1 MHKMIACNILRH
13 SRNSLCRLDEGSDVM
28 RFRFHEFAKQPKK
41 SSCLQVVRSESQRT
55 AINRKDAKCNFNIV
69 NLNDQ
74 KDHKMSQIKHELTQ
88 AKHLV
93 RQQQMHDD
101 ISGTV
106 SEGQRL
112 ALANKFIALEESMNQ
127 WLMDGHLSQSDQD
140 KLHNALDVM
149 WAVQ

>member
-1 MHKMIACNILRH
+1 ML
-13 SRNSLCRLDEGSDVM
+13 
-28 RFRFHEFAKQPKK
+28 
-41 SSCLQVVRSESQRT
+41 
-55 AINRKDAKCNFNIV
+55 AI

-88 AKHLV
+88 AKSLV
-93 RQQQMHDD
+93 RTKVRHDD